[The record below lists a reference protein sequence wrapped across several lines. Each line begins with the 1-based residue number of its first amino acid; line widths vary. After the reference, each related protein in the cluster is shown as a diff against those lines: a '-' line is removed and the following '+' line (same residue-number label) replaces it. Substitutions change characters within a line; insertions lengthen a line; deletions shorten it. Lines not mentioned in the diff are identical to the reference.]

1 MAVAPEAHDVGTLA
15 IAERLVAQA
24 KPGEQLEAYVSS
36 GSTTAVRAY
45 EGDVESFTQAT
56 SAGVGVRVVVDGRQG
71 FASAG
76 TFDDEVLGE
85 LLDEARDNARFAET
99 DPHVGLA
106 QPDGV
111 AAVPLDVW
119 RDEVAQ
125 MSPDTKIELALA
137 LERRVRGADPRITG
151 VRVASFADSMGERSI
166 ATTEGIRVCERG
178 TFCSL
183 SVSALARDGDSTTI
197 GGGVSLGRA
206 PSDLDLDRAAADAV
220 RRAVEMLGAKQPR
233 SARLAVVFEPRL
245 AATLLSVVG
254 GTLSGEAV
262 AKGRSPFADRLS
274 EQIAAPSF
282 TLHDDPTDAR
292 STGAGEYDGEGL
304 AHRPVPLV
312 VGGVLQGFLQ
322 NSYTARRAGTSS
334 TASAVRG
341 ARSTPGVGASALV
354 VAPGAGDLESLVA
367 GIDHGLL
374 VHSLSGL
381 HSGVN
386 PVSGD
391 FSVGVEGLMI
401 RNGARAEPVREATI
415 ASTIQ
420 RLLSDISAVGADLEW
435 QPGGIGAVT
444 LVVDDLTLSG
454 T

>member
-1 MAVAPEAHDVGTLA
+1 VSTVHLAKTLD
-15 IAERLVAQA
+15 IAERLVAHA

-36 GSTTAVRAY
+36 GSTTSVRAY

-56 SAGVGVRVVVDGRQG
+56 SAGVGVRVVVGGRQG

-76 TFDDEVLGE
+76 TFDDEVVSE
-85 LLDEARDNARFAET
+85 LVDEARDNARFAQP

-106 QPDGV
+106 RPDGV
-111 AAVPLDVW
+111 EAVPLDVW
-119 RDEVAQ
+119 RDEVGAL
-125 MSPDTKIELALA
+125 SPDAKIELALQ
-137 LERRVRGADPRITG
+137 LERRVRASDPRISG

-166 ATTEGIRVCERG
+166 ASSEGIRVCERG

-183 SVSALARDGDSTTI
+183 SVSALARDGESTTI
-197 GGGVSLGRA
+197 GAGVSLGRS
-206 PSDLDLDRAAADAV
+206 PSDLDLERAADDAV
-220 RRAVEMLGAKQPR
+220 QRALQMLGAAQPR
-233 SARLAVVFEPRL
+233 TSKVAVVFEPRL
-245 AATLLSVVG
+245 AATILGVVG

-262 AKGRSPFADRLS
+262 AKGRSPFADRVG
-274 EQIAAPSF
+274 EQIGAGSF

-292 STGAGEYDGEGL
+292 SVGAGEYDGEGL
-304 AHRPVPLV
+304 AHRRVPLIV
-312 VGGVLQGFLQ
+312 DGVLQGFLH
-322 NSYTARRAGTSS
+322 NSYTARRASTGS

-354 VAPGAGDLESLVA
+354 ITPGSGDLESLIA

-374 VHSLSGL
+374 VHSLAGL

-415 ASTIQ
+415 ASTIP
-420 RLLSDISAVGADLEW
+420 RLLAHISAIGGDLEW

-444 LVVDDLTLSG
+444 LVVDDLVLSG
-454 T
+454 S